1 MPQRIHETAVLPAID
16 AEAAKSGRLLIE
28 IISPGWGSSGHY
40 SAKVLENAVAE
51 KVWAKGTHVYLD
63 HPTESET
70 YSRPARTVKDL
81 VAKLTE
87 DAHLDEQ
94 GRVVAQIQVFKPY
107 RPLLTDPDFAEAVGM
122 SIRAAAEAA
131 PVNTRAARAR
141 SSPV

>member
-1 MPQRIHETAVLPAID
+1 MRIRETAVLPAID
-16 AEAAKSGRLLIE
+16 ADAAKSGRLLVE

-51 KVWAKGTHVYLD
+51 GVWPAGTHVYLD

-94 GRVVAQIQVFKPY
+94 GRVVGLF
-107 RPLLTDPDFAEAVGM
+107 
-122 SIRAAAEAA
+122 
-131 PVNTRAARAR
+131 
-141 SSPV
+141 